1 MSKTASYITLGCKLN
16 YAETSTYERG
26 FINAGYESVPWNK
39 GADLF
44 VINTCSVT
52 EHADKKSR
60 NIIRKLH
67 KVSPDATI
75 VVTGCYAQLKKAEVE
90 ALEGVSL
97 VFGANE
103 KSSLVTTTLDYIA
116 QRTEMAGS
124 DNSAACDTCH
134 GTGEHGEVTSSDN
147 TLADTAVVTGTRH
160 EVGEHGEVTFS
171 ENALDDTAAV
181 TGTRHEAGEHG
192 DSTKMYRENVLD
204 GTKPSNS
211 GILYR
216 ENVLSGTKS
225 TDAASTVTP
234 TDIRTDTNSA
244 TTSPQEETFAAYSS
258 GEERTRSFLK
268 VQDGCDNFCAYC
280 TVPYARGR
288 SRSISIDKAVSEA
301 KKIAASGVKEIVL
314 TGVNTG
320 DFGRKTG
327 ESFLDLLKALNDV
340 QGIERYRISSIEPNL
355 LTDDIVDWIASGTKF
370 LPHFHIPLQS
380 GSDTILKD
388 VGRKYTTEFFANKIA
403 YIREKMNPKP
413 GELNADG
420 SKKPDVFFGIDVIAG
435 LPGET
440 DELFLETYNFLKD
453 KIKPA
458 FIHIFPYSR
467 RAGTRSAARKDQ
479 VQDCVKTK
487 RVAMLEELCKTLNED
502 FIASQKGVREQVLFE
517 EDNND
522 GVMSGYTGNYIKV
535 DRPWDPNLA
544 GKIVEVTL

>member
-116 QRTEMAGS
+116 QRTE
-124 DNSAACDTCH
+124 
-134 GTGEHGEVTSSDN
+134 
-147 TLADTAVVTGTRH
+147 
-160 EVGEHGEVTFS
+160 F
-171 ENALDDTAAV
+171 
-181 TGTRHEAGEHG
+181 
-192 DSTKMYRENVLD
+192 
-204 GTKPSNS
+204 KP
-211 GILYR
+211 
-216 ENVLSGTKS
+216 
-225 TDAASTVTP
+225 
-234 TDIRTDTNSA
+234 
-244 TTSPQEETFAAYSS
+244 TTSQQEETFAAYSS

-370 LPHFHIPLQS
+370 LPHFHSPLQS

-453 KIKPA
+453 RIKPA

-535 DRPWDPNLA
+535 DRPWDPTLA

>member
-116 QRTEMAGS
+116 QRTES
-124 DNSAACDTCH
+124 
-134 GTGEHGEVTSSDN
+134 
-147 TLADTAVVTGTRH
+147 
-160 EVGEHGEVTFS
+160 
-171 ENALDDTAAV
+171 
-181 TGTRHEAGEHG
+181 
-192 DSTKMYRENVLD
+192 
-204 GTKPSNS
+204 KP
-211 GILYR
+211 
-216 ENVLSGTKS
+216 
-225 TDAASTVTP
+225 
-234 TDIRTDTNSA
+234 

-380 GSDTILKD
+380 GSDTILKE

-453 KIKPA
+453 RIKPA

-487 RVAMLEELCKTLNED
+487 RVAMLEELCKTLNEE

-535 DRPWDPNLA
+535 DRPWDPTLA

>member
-116 QRTEMAGS
+116 QRAES
-124 DNSAACDTCH
+124 
-134 GTGEHGEVTSSDN
+134 
-147 TLADTAVVTGTRH
+147 
-160 EVGEHGEVTFS
+160 
-171 ENALDDTAAV
+171 
-181 TGTRHEAGEHG
+181 
-192 DSTKMYRENVLD
+192 
-204 GTKPSNS
+204 KP
-211 GILYR
+211 
-216 ENVLSGTKS
+216 
-225 TDAASTVTP
+225 
-234 TDIRTDTNSA
+234 

-288 SRSISIDKAVSEA
+288 SRSVSIDKAVSEA

-453 KIKPA
+453 RIKPA

-502 FIASQKGVREQVLFE
+502 FIASQKGVREHVLFE

-535 DRPWDPNLA
+535 DRPWDPTLA